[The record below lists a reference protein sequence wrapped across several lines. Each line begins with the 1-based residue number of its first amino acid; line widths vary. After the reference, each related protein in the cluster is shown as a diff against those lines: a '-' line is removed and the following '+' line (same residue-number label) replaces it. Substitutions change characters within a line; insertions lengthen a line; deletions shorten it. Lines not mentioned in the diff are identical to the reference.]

1 MKKRLTAQQ
10 KRYQERRRQH
20 NRKHTLLRRECYKWL
35 RKNMPD
41 VYERLRKKAG
51 VGQTGPAQRLNA
63 LGRGELHLLNGLR
76 TTGINNDG
84 ISPTGR
90 RHRGAEAVLTYD

>member
-10 KRYQERRRQH
+10 KRTLARRREH

-41 VYERLRKKAG
+41 VYAKLRKKAG
-51 VGQTGPAQRLNA
+51 LVK
-63 LGRGELHLLNGLR
+63 
-76 TTGINNDG
+76 
-84 ISPTGR
+84 TGR
-90 RHRGAEAVLTYD
+90 PKG